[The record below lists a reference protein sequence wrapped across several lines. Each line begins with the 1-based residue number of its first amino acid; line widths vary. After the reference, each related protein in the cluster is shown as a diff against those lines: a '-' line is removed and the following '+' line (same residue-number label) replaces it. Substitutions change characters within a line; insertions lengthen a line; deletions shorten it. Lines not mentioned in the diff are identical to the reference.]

1 MLSLRP
7 LAPADVEVVEPWFD
21 EGETRRWLGN
31 RGWVAQCLR
40 LAGPDRHALL
50 GTLGETPVGLVDIEV
65 VGPRAGFAIVIA
77 PSHRRQGVG
86 AALIEAC
93 VADARFAQID
103 EWFAGVERGNAGSR
117 ALLERRG
124 FSRVTDEDAEGFTY
138 FALRRRGW
146 PDLPWRPYESPQ
158 VRASVVRKQRVRA
171 PQSA

>member
-7 LAPADVEVVEPWFD
+7 LTLADVEAVGPWFD

-31 RGWVAQCLR
+31 RSWVAQCLR
-40 LAGPDRHALL
+40 LTGPDRHALL
-50 GTLGETPVGLVDIEV
+50 GTLDDMPVGLVDVEV

-77 PSHRRQGVG
+77 PSHRRRGIG

-93 VADARFAQID
+93 VADPRFAGVD
-103 EWFAGVERGNAGSR
+103 EWFAGVEHSNGASR

-124 FSRVTDEDAEGFTY
+124 FSRMTDEDAEGFTY

-146 PDLPWRPYESPQ
+146 PDLPWRPYDMPR
-158 VRASVVRKQRVRA
+158 VRPSTLRKQRVGE
-171 PQSA
+171 PD